1 MYNHV
6 RKPLILI
13 LLRLRRERSGVDYRI
28 LNLVKSARTY
38 RMQLNSREQ
47 MLVRASIHVL
57 NLIVSARHTCR

>member
-38 RMQLNSREQ
+38 RMQLSSREQ
-47 MLVRASIHVL
+47 MLIRASIHVL